1 MQDIPAFLLVRRE
14 KRTMEDKYLLSEEK
28 LTEIAV
34 GLNITLKQVT
44 ATLDLLADGCTV
56 PFIARYRKE
65 ATGALND
72 EQIKAI
78 SDNYEY
84 VKSLEKR
91 KADVIRLIDEK
102 GLLTPELNEQILA
115 ATKLVEIEDLYRPF
129 KEKKKTKATEAI
141 KLGLE
146 PLADLMMKN
155 PKLVKPRVKQEKPKT
170 VENNAFAKALAGLNL
185 EVKNEELTVDAA
197 SKEEYLN
204 NVCKP
209 FLNENVPSV
218 EFAILNASYIIAER
232 ISDNADYR
240 KVLRFNIFK
249 KGTINSKLK
258 KNAVDEG
265 KVFENYY
272 DYSELVS
279 HIKPHR
285 MLALNRAEAMD
296 ILSVSIEF
304 DKTEALEYLNRKV
317 IGRTIGGVFDQEL
330 RDCAADA
337 YKRLIFPS
345 LEREIRAELKEKA
358 EAQAIN
364 IFGLNLK
371 NLLLQAPLKGKI
383 VLGVDPAFRTGCKL
397 AVIDQ
402 TGKFLEKDKIYPNEI
417 AKGVSVDPQSVIK
430 SEKTVLRLISKYKV
444 EIIAIGNGTASRETE
459 SFIANVI
466 RNNNL
471 KISYVIVSEAGA
483 SVYSASEVAREE
495 FPDFNVEERSAVSI
509 ARRIQDPLAELV
521 KIEPKAIGVGQ
532 YQHDVTQ
539 SKLEETLDF
548 VVSEAVNKVGVN
560 VNTASKNLL
569 MYVSGLNKGIAA
581 NIVKYRDENGMFKSR
596 KEILKVPKL
605 GPKAYEQAI
614 GFLRITGFEPL
625 DQTSIHPESY
635 DKAYLVMKELEINPL
650 ELGSADVINKV
661 KTANK
666 IALKEKLNIDT
677 YLLDD
682 ILDALSNPLRDI
694 RDNFDTPQLRSD
706 VLRLEDLTVG
716 MELEGTVRNVVD
728 FGCFIDCGLHGDGL
742 LHISK
747 MTKGYIKHPSDMFSV
762 GQLVKVYVY
771 KVDLVKQKLQLTMFK
786 NEE

>member
-1 MQDIPAFLLVRRE
+1 
-14 KRTMEDKYLLSEEK
+14 MEENKYLLSNEK
-28 LTEIAV
+28 LQEIAN
-34 GLNITLKQVT
+34 GLNVGLKQVL
-44 ATLDLLADGCTV
+44 ATLDLLAEGCTV

-65 ATGALND
+65 LTGALNE
-72 EQIKAI
+72 EQIKDI

-102 GLLTPELNEQILA
+102 GLLTEELQASILA
-115 ATKLVEIEDLYRPF
+115 ATKLVEIEALYRPF

-146 PLADLMMKN
+146 PLADIMMSN
-155 PKLVKPRVKQEKPKT
+155 PRLVKPRPKRQDNDR
-170 VENNAFAKALAGLNL
+170 VQNNAMAQALAGLKL
-185 EVKNEELTVDAA
+185 ETVQANEVDAA
-197 SKEEYLN
+197 SKEAYLEQ
-204 NVCKP
+204 VCAP
-209 FLNENVPSV
+209 FINEKVPTI
-218 EFAILNASYIIAER
+218 EFAITNASYIVAER

-240 KVLRFNIFK
+240 KVLRFNMFK
-249 KGTINSKLK
+249 KANIVSKIK
-258 KNAVDEG
+258 KGAVDEG

-272 DYSELVS
+272 EYSEPVCQ
-279 HIKPHR
+279 IKPHR
-285 MLALNRAEAMD
+285 ILALNRAEAMD
-296 ILSVSIEF
+296 ICSVSIDFNKE
-304 DKTEALEYLNRKV
+304 EALEYLARKV
-317 IGRTIGGVFDQEL
+317 IGRFGGVFDAEL
-330 RDCAADA
+330 RFCCEDA

-371 NLLLQAPLKGKI
+371 NLLLQAPLKGKM

-402 TGKFLEKDKIYPNEI
+402 TGKFLEKDKIYPNELSKGSTI
-417 AKGVSVDPQSVIK
+417 DPKALEKAKAITLKLIK
-430 SEKTVLRLISKYKV
+430 KYNV

-459 SFIANVI
+459 SFIASVI
-466 RNNNL
+466 RENKL
-471 KISYVIVSEAGA
+471 DLAYVIVSEAGA
-483 SVYSASEVAREE
+483 SVYSASEIAREE

-539 SKLEETLDF
+539 SKLEDTLDF
-548 VVSEAVNKVGVN
+548 IVSEAVNQVGVN
-560 VNTASKNLL
+560 VNTASKSLL
-569 MYVSGLNKGIAA
+569 TYVSGLNKTIAG
-581 NIVKYRDENGMFKSR
+581 NIVKYRDENGPFKNR
-596 KEILKVPKL
+596 KDILKVSKL

-614 GFLRITGFEPL
+614 GFLRITGYEPL
-625 DQTSIHPESY
+625 DQTAIHPESY
-635 DKAYLVMKELEINPL
+635 DKAYKVMKALDIDPL
-650 ELGSADVINKV
+650 KLGANETIDKV
-661 KTANK
+661 KQADKTT
-666 IALKEKLNIDT
+666 LKASLDIDS

-694 RDNFDTPQLRSD
+694 RDNYDTPKLRSD
-706 VLRLEDLTVG
+706 VLRLEDLVPG

-762 GQLVKVYVY
+762 GQLVKVYVHS
-771 KVDLVKQKLQLTMFK
+771 VDLVKQKLQLTMFK
-786 NEE
+786 GE

>member
-1 MQDIPAFLLVRRE
+1 
-14 KRTMEDKYLLSEEK
+14 MEDKYLLSEEK

-249 KGTINSKLK
+249 KGTINSKIK

-330 RDCAADA
+330 KDCAADA

-762 GQLVKVYVY
+762 GQLVKVYVHS
-771 KVDLVKQKLQLTMFK
+771 VDLVKQKLQLTMFK
-786 NEE
+786 NQD

>member
-1 MQDIPAFLLVRRE
+1 MQAKPAFLLIR
-14 KRTMEDKYLLSEEK
+14 KADFMEDKYLLSEEK
-28 LTEIAV
+28 LTEIAS

-44 ATLDLLADGCTV
+44 STLDLLMDGCTV

-65 ATGALND
+65 VTGALND

-91 KADVIRLIDEK
+91 KMDVIRLIDEK
-102 GLLTPELNEQILA
+102 GLLTAELEAQILA
-115 ATKLVEIEDLYRPF
+115 ASKLVEIEDLYRPF

-146 PLADLMMKN
+146 PLALIMMKN
-155 PKLVKPRVKQEKPKT
+155 PKLVKPRVKQEKPR
-170 VENNAFAKALAGLNL
+170 VANNAFAAALASLNL
-185 EVKNEELTVDAA
+185 ETKNETETVDAA

-204 NVCKP
+204 TVCKP
-209 FLNENVPSV
+209 FLNENVPTV

-249 KGTINSKLK
+249 KGNIVSKIK

-272 DYSELVS
+272 DYTELVS

-285 MLALNRAEAMD
+285 VLALNRAEAMD
-296 ILSVSIEF
+296 ILNVSIEF
-304 DKTEALEYLNRKV
+304 DKNEALEYLNRKV
-317 IGRTIGGVFDQEL
+317 IGKTIGGVFDQEL
-330 RDCAADA
+330 KDCVADA

-358 EAQAIN
+358 EEQAIN

-371 NLLLQAPLKGKI
+371 NLLLQAPLKGKT

-402 TGKFLEKDKIYPNEI
+402 TGKFLEKDKIFPNEV
-417 AKGVSVDPQSVIK
+417 AKGVSVNPESVIK

-466 RNNNL
+466 KNNNL

-539 SKLEETLDF
+539 SKLEDTLDF

-569 MYVSGLNKGIAA
+569 MYVSGLNKAIAN
-581 NIVKYRDENGMFKSR
+581 NIVKYRDENGMFKNR

-614 GFLRITGFEPL
+614 GFLRITGYEPL
-625 DQTSIHPESY
+625 DQTAIHPESY
-635 DKAYLVMKELEINPL
+635 EKAYLVMKELEINPA
-650 ELGSADVINKV
+650 ELGSAEVINKV

-666 IALKEKLNIDT
+666 LALKEKLNIDT

-694 RDNFDTPQLRSD
+694 RDNYDTPQLRSD

-786 NEE
+786 DEK

>member
-1 MQDIPAFLLVRRE
+1 
-14 KRTMEDKYLLSEEK
+14 MEDKYLLSEEK

-249 KGTINSKLK
+249 KGTINSKIK

-317 IGRTIGGVFDQEL
+317 IGKTFGGVFDQEL
-330 RDCAADA
+330 KDCAADA

>member
-1 MQDIPAFLLVRRE
+1 
-14 KRTMEDKYLLSEEK
+14 MEDKYLLSEEK

-249 KGTINSKLK
+249 KGTINSKIK

-330 RDCAADA
+330 KDCAADA

-650 ELGSADVINKV
+650 ELGSVDVINKV

>member
-1 MQDIPAFLLVRRE
+1 
-14 KRTMEDKYLLSEEK
+14 MEDKYLLSEEK

-34 GLNITLKQVT
+34 GLNISLKQVT

-249 KGTINSKLK
+249 KGTINSKIK

-330 RDCAADA
+330 KDCAADA

>member
-1 MQDIPAFLLVRRE
+1 
-14 KRTMEDKYLLSEEK
+14 MEDKYLLSEEK

-34 GLNITLKQVT
+34 GLNISLKQVT

-155 PKLVKPRVKQEKPKT
+155 PKLVKPRVKQEKLKT
-170 VENNAFAKALAGLNL
+170 VENNAFAQALAGLNL

-249 KGTINSKLK
+249 KGTINSKIK

-330 RDCAADA
+330 KDCAADA

-345 LEREIRAELKEKA
+345 LEREIRTELKEKA

-650 ELGSADVINKV
+650 ELGSVDVINKV